1 MMTDASA
8 VTILTTSSLA
18 PGPWVKIQ
26 DKAELEM
33 DEYVVQGEGDGDD
46 AEGPRHR
53 YYESKKLLG
62 QLYRAID
69 ERKIWVDDIK
79 TMTAPGLDF
88 WDVFLGGVQSQ
99 VDAIGYACW
108 DKRLDEAQRIRLT
121 WVLHQTCLDI
131 LLY

>member
-8 VTILTTSSLA
+8 VTMLTTSSLA

-69 ERKIWVDDIK
+69 ERKIWEDDIK
-79 TMTAPGLDF
+79 TMTAPGLGF
-88 WDVFLGGVQSQ
+88 WDVFLSGVQTRIE
-99 VDAIGYACW
+99 AIGCARW
-108 DKRLDEAQRIRLT
+108 EQRTDEAERIRLT
-121 WVLHQTCLDI
+121 WILHQIRLDV
-131 LLY
+131 LFY